1 MCVLDVFY
9 SPVLIKKKKKINKQK
24 DKKNKVISLK
34 GFNIN

>member
-9 SPVLIKKKKKINKQK
+9 SPVLIKKKKKINKQ